1 MRGTYFLGNGEFET
15 RDMPERPL
23 GPHDVRI
30 QVAACGVCGTDV
42 HIYHGDK
49 GSAEVT
55 PPVVLGHEL
64 AGTVTELGADVT
76 TLQVGDHVAV
86 DPNAYCG
93 QCHYCR
99 IGKKQLCTALHAIG
113 VNENGGFAEY
123 CTAPEAQCY
132 RVSTDVPLEYAAMA
146 EPLACCLHGID
157 RAQIRTGDTVL
168 VIGGGA
174 IGLLMVQL
182 AKLSGASQVLLSE
195 PVAARRKVGLQLGA
209 NAAID
214 PVHENLNERIQKLT
228 GVDGVDVV
236 IECVGN
242 TIATAQ
248 AFAAAKRGTTL
259 LLFSVPK
266 AGATHPLSLEDVY
279 QKELKIVGSMIN
291 PDTHQRAVDLIN
303 AGAIQLGPIITH
315 RYPIER
321 LKDAILMQM
330 SSESQKVLV
339 GSSYK

>member
-1 MRGTYFLGNGEFET
+1 MRGTYFLGNGAFET
-15 RDMPERPL
+15 RDMPEHPL
-23 GPHDVRI
+23 APHEVLIR
-30 QVAACGVCGTDV
+30 VAACGVCGTDV

-64 AGTVTELGADVT
+64 SGTVAAVGAAVK
-76 TLQVGDHVAV
+76 TLHVGDHVAV
-86 DPNAYCG
+86 DPNCYCG
-93 QCHYCR
+93 ECHYCR
-99 IGKKQLCTALHAIG
+99 RGKKQLCTNLHAIG
-113 VNENGGFAEY
+113 VNENGGFADFCY
-123 CTAPEAQCY
+123 APEAQCFLL
-132 RVSTDVPLEYAAMA
+132 DPELPLEYGAMA

-195 PVAARRKVGLQLGA
+195 PVAARREVGLQLGA

-214 PVHENLNERIQKLT
+214 PVHEDLTARIRALT
-228 GVDGVDVV
+228 GMDGVDVV

-248 AFAAAKRGTTL
+248 AFSATKRGTTV

-266 AGATHPLSLEDVY
+266 SGTTHPLSLEDVY
-279 QKELKIVGSMIN
+279 QKELTIVGS
-291 PDTHQRAVDLIN
+291 
-303 AGAIQLGPIITH
+303 
-315 RYPIER
+315 
-321 LKDAILMQM
+321 
-330 SSESQKVLV
+330 
-339 GSSYK
+339 